1 MNGDTDILMNEDKD
15 RYECQ
20 DRLTDGQR
28 ERHMDEEIG
37 SQTDGFKDRLTD
49 GQGKNRLK
57 KRKTDRH
64 MDDRWMERQTD
75 RWMKRQTNRWIKKK
89 TDRLTT
95 GQINR
100 QRLLDKDEEMD

>member
-20 DRLTDGQR
+20 
-28 ERHMDEEIG
+28 
-37 SQTDGFKDRLTD
+37 DRLTD

-75 RWMKRQTNRWIKKK
+75 RWMKRQTNRWILKKK

-100 QRLLDKDEEMD
+100 QAGG